1 MKKKN
6 IITLILALT
15 ALTAG
20 AQEKNQ
26 PRDSVRVIGRVADM
40 LTSQPVFD
48 VECELMW
55 AADSTLVD
63 TLRTVM
69 GDSNN
74 KPASFVMFHI
84 KRPGRYVLRM
94 RKDGYETA
102 DQIFEVKRFYRDEE
116 TVNLLDKPFYMQKE
130 RNVTLGEVV
139 VKATKVKFYVNG
151 DTLVYNADA
160 FELAEGSMLDALIQQ
175 LPGVELKS
183 GGDIEVNG
191 KHVDALLL
199 NGKDFFNK
207 DRRLML
213 DNLPSYMV
221 KKVKAY
227 DRSNEQLRMAGL
239 PDDGNKEF
247 VMDVQLK
254 KEYSIGWIA
263 NDEAGAG
270 TDERLRV
277 GEQSSGIRFLGRLF
291 ALRFTPNSRLS
302 FFANANNVSDDRKP
316 GQNGDWSPLRQATGI
331 RSVYDAG
338 FDYNIDEKEGRWTTS
353 GNVRMSYTED
363 DAEQHTTTENFLT
376 GGDTY
381 VRVYSKRHADNFK
394 VSTNHDFN
402 LYRRDK
408 VLSYLGLQPNFSY
421 SRQHSH
427 GESASAVFDDNVAEQ
442 WGKAWIDSIMAP
454 NAGSLLLR
462 HALNRTISQAKGNG
476 HSLNTGVGANAVF
489 RIPHNNRFVFNA
501 SGSIGYSDEKRY
513 AYDHYQLDY
522 PGSGTPTDRRNRYDL
537 NTNRS
542 LNYVGSIGARRTELG
557 CLQLSADYIY
567 SHVNSE
573 TNRSLY
579 LLHLLEDFD
588 GELGTFPSADDL
600 YRTLDTGNSN
610 QAEYTDDIHRLRIG
624 YDYNSSRRHLW
635 NLIRQFRGNVEVRF
649 ERNQLDYQRGRLD
662 TLFHR
667 HTTFVQTD
675 GDWRLFTRDQK
686 MVFEVNFNTRISA
699 PGMTYLL
706 NIRDDSD
713 PLRIVLSNPQLKN
726 PQRYHLGTSYRRVLS
741 GERLWN
747 VSGSI
752 NLAPQSIAMATFY
765 DRQTGIRTV
774 TPQNVNGNWDAHL
787 GGGYNTPLDH
797 SHHLSLSTKTVLD
810 YYRSVDLISTTPAA
824 PSRSIVGSYYANEAL
839 SLTYRPNAKLQIKG
853 IGNVHYQHSASDRT
867 DFETINVLDFDYGLT
882 AQVELPWSLQLATDL
897 TMYSRR
903 GYADHAMN
911 TNELVWNARLSKR
924 FLHGNLIC
932 MLDGFDLFGNL
943 SNIRRTINAQGRT
956 ETWNNVTPRYA
967 LLHVVYRL
975 NKQPKKK

>member
-1 MKKKN
+1 MRKKL
-6 IITLILALT
+6 ITIILALAAMT
-15 ALTAG
+15 AE
-20 AQEKNQ
+20 AQETKQ
-26 PRDSVRVIGRVADM
+26 PRDSVRVIGKVADM

-48 VECELMW
+48 VQCELMW
-55 AADSTLVD
+55 VADSSLVD
-63 TLRTVM
+63 TLRTVT

-74 KPASFVMFHI
+74 KPASFVIFHI
-84 KRPGRYVLRM
+84 KRPGRYILRM

-102 DQIFEVKRFYRDEE
+102 DQMFEVKRFYKDEE
-116 TVNLLDKPFYMQKE
+116 TVDLIDKPFYMQKE
-130 RNVTLGEVV
+130 RSVSLNEVV

-183 GGDIEVNG
+183 GGDIVVNG
-191 KHVDALLL
+191 KHVDTLLL

-263 NDEAGAG
+263 NAAVGAG
-270 TDERLRV
+270 TDD
-277 GEQSSGIRFLGRLF
+277 RFLGRLF

-338 FDYNIDEKEGRWTTS
+338 FDYNIDEKDGHWSTS
-353 GNVRMSYTED
+353 GNVRTSYSED
-363 DAEQHTTTENFLT
+363 DSEQHTSSENFLT

-381 VRVYSKRHADNFK
+381 GRAYSKRHTDNFK
-394 VSTNHDFN
+394 VRTNHEFN

-408 VLSYLGLQPNFSY
+408 VLSYLGLRPNFNY
-421 SRQHSH
+421 NRQHSR
-427 GESASAVFDDNVAEQ
+427 GESASAVFDDNVAGQ
-442 WGKAWIDSIMAP
+442 WDKAWIDSIMAP

-462 HALNRTISQAKGNG
+462 HALHRSISRAKGNG
-476 HSLNTGVGANAVF
+476 HSLNTGGDANAIF
-489 RIPHNNRFVFNA
+489 RIPHNNRFLFNA
-501 SGSIGYSDEKRY
+501 SGNISYNDEKHH

-522 PGSGTPTDRRNRYDL
+522 PRDGTPTDRRNRYDL

-542 LNYVGSIGARRTELG
+542 LNYGGSIGARRTEIG
-557 CLQLSADYIY
+557 CLQLSANYIY
-567 SHVNSE
+567 SHANKES
-573 TNRSLY
+573 NRSLY
-579 LLHLLEDFD
+579 LLHLQEGFD
-588 GELGTFPSADDL
+588 GELGTLPSANDL
-600 YRTLDTGNSN
+600 YKALDTSNSN
-610 QAEYTDDIHRLRIG
+610 QADYTDDIHRLRFG
-624 YDYNSSRRHLW
+624 YDYNSSRRHSW

-649 ERNQLDYQRGRLD
+649 EHNQLDYQRGQLD

-675 GDWRLFTRDQK
+675 GDWRLFTRDQRK
-686 MVFEVNFNTRISA
+686 VFEVNFNTRISA
-699 PGMTYLL
+699 PGLTYLL

-713 PLRIVLSNPQLKN
+713 PLRIVLGNTRLKN

-741 GERLWN
+741 GERMWI
-747 VSGSI
+747 VFGSA
-752 NLAPQSIAMATFY
+752 NLAPRAIAMATFY
-765 DRQTGIRTV
+765 NKQTGVRTV

-797 SHHLSLSTKTVLD
+797 KRLLSLATKTTFD
-810 YYRSVDLISTTPAA
+810 YHHSVDLISTTAA
-824 PSRSIVGSYYANEAL
+824 PSRSIVGSYYANETL
-839 SLTYRPNAKLQIKG
+839 SLTYRPNAKLQVKG
-853 IGNVHYQHSASDRT
+853 IGNLHYQHSTSDRT

-903 GYADHAMN
+903 GYADHTMN

-924 FLHGNLIC
+924 FLHGNLVC
-932 MLDGFDLFGNL
+932 MLDGFDLLGNL
-943 SNIRRTINAQGRT
+943 SNVRRTINAQGRT

-967 LLHVVYRL
+967 LLHIVYRL

>member
-1 MKKKN
+1 MNRKR
-6 IITLILALT
+6 IITLILALVAIT
-15 ALTAG
+15 AW

-26 PRDSVRVIGRVADM
+26 PRNSVRVIGKVADV

-48 VECELMW
+48 VQCELMW
-55 AADSTLVD
+55 GADSTLVD
-63 TLRTVM
+63 TLRTGK

-74 KPASFVMFHI
+74 KSVSFVMFYI
-84 KRPGRYVLRM
+84 KRPGRYILRM
-94 RKDGYETA
+94 RKDGYVTT
-102 DQIFEVKRFYRDEE
+102 DQAFNVKRFYKDEE
-116 TVNLLDKPFYMQKE
+116 TVDLMNKPFYIQKE
-130 RNVTLGEVV
+130 RKVTLNEVV

-160 FELAEGSMLDALIQQ
+160 FDLAEGSMLDALIQQ

-227 DRSNEQLRMAGL
+227 NRSNEQMRMAGL

-254 KEYSIGWIA
+254 KEYNIGWIA
-263 NDEAGAG
+263 NAEAGAG
-270 TDERLRV
+270 TDE
-277 GEQSSGIRFLGRLF
+277 RFLGRLF

-316 GQNGDWSPLRQATGI
+316 GQNGDWSPLRQLTGI

-338 FDYNIDEKEGRWTTS
+338 FDYNINEKEGRWTTN
-353 GNVRMSYTED
+353 GNVRTSYTED
-363 DAEQHTTTENFLT
+363 DAEQHTSSENFLT
-376 GGDTY
+376 GGNTFG
-381 VRVYSKRHADNFK
+381 RAYSKRHADNFK
-394 VSTNHDFN
+394 VKTSHDLN

-421 SRQHSH
+421 SRQHNN
-427 GESASAVFDDNVAEQ
+427 GESSSAVFDAHVAEQ

-454 NAGSLLLR
+454 NAGSLLLH

-476 HSLNTGVGANAVF
+476 HSLNTGVNANAIF
-489 RIPHNNRFVFNA
+489 RIPHNNRFIFNA
-501 SGSIGYSDEKRY
+501 SGSIGYSDEKHH
-513 AYDHYQLDY
+513 AYDHFQLDY
-522 PGSGTPTDRRNRYDL
+522 PNSGTPTDRRNRYDL

-542 LNYVGSIGARRTELG
+542 LNYGGSIGARRTEIG
-557 CLQLSADYIY
+557 CLQLSTDYIY
-567 SHVNSE
+567 SHAKKE

-588 GELGTFPSADDL
+588 GELSTLPSTNDL
-600 YRTLDTGNSN
+600 YKTLDTNNSN
-610 QAEYTDDIHRLRIG
+610 QAETTDDIHRLRFG
-624 YDYNSSRRHLW
+624 YDYNSSRRHSW

-649 ERNQLDYQRGRLD
+649 GRNQLDYQRGQLD

-667 HTTFVQTD
+667 NATFVQTD

-686 MVFEVNFNTRISA
+686 KVFEVNFNTRISA
-699 PGMTYLL
+699 PGITYLL

-713 PLRIVLSNPQLKN
+713 PLRIVLSNPHLKN

-741 GERLWN
+741 GERMWN

-752 NLAPQSIAMATFY
+752 NLAPQSIAMATLY
-765 DRQTGIRTV
+765 DKQTGIRTV

-797 SHHLSLSTKTVLD
+797 SRHLSLSTKTTLD
-810 YYRSVDLISTTPAA
+810 YYHSVDLISTTPAA
-824 PSRSIVGSYYANEAL
+824 PSRSIVGSYYANEAF

-853 IGNVHYQHSASDRT
+853 IGNIHYQHSTSNRT

-903 GYADHAMN
+903 GYESSSMN
-911 TNELVWNARLSKR
+911 TDNLIWNARLSYTMLKGR
-924 FLHGNLIC
+924 LTW
-932 MLDGFDLFGNL
+932 MLDGFDLLGQLDNVT
-943 SNIRRTINAQGRT
+943 RVVNAQGRI
-956 ETWNNVTPRYA
+956 ETYTNVLPRYA
-967 LLHVVYRL
+967 LLHVVYRF

>member
-1 MKKKN
+1 MRKKL
-6 IITLILALT
+6 ITIILALAAVCCT
-15 ALTAG
+15 C

-26 PRDSVRVIGRVADM
+26 PRDSVRVIGRVANM

-55 AADSTLVD
+55 AADSSLVD
-63 TLRTVM
+63 TLRTVT

-74 KPASFVMFHI
+74 KPASFVLFHI
-84 KRPGRYVLRM
+84 KRPGRYILRM

-102 DQIFEVKRFYRDEE
+102 DQLFEVKHFYKDEE
-116 TVNLLDKPFYMQKE
+116 TVDLTNKPFYMQKE
-130 RNVTLGEVV
+130 RNVTLSEVV

-151 DTLVYNADA
+151 DTLIYNADA

-183 GGDIEVNG
+183 GGDIKVNG

-207 DRRLML
+207 DHRLML

-263 NDEAGAG
+263 NAEAGAG
-270 TDERLRV
+270 TDD
-277 GEQSSGIRFLGRLF
+277 RFLGRLF

-338 FDYNIDEKEGRWTTS
+338 IDYNIDEKEGRWTTS
-353 GNVRMSYTED
+353 GNVRTSYTED
-363 DAEQHTTTENFLT
+363 EAEQHTSSENFLT
-376 GGDTY
+376 GGNTFG
-381 VRVYSKRHADNFK
+381 RAYSKRHADNFK
-394 VSTNHDFN
+394 VSTGHEFN

-408 VLSYLGLQPNFSY
+408 VLSYLGLRPNFNY
-421 SRQHSH
+421 NRQHSR
-427 GESASAVFDDNVAEQ
+427 GESASAVFDDNLAGQ
-442 WGKAWIDSIMAP
+442 WGKAWIDSIMSP
-454 NAGSLLLR
+454 NAGYLLLR
-462 HALNRTISQAKGNG
+462 HALNRTISEARGNG
-476 HSLNTGVGANAVF
+476 HSLNTGVDANAVF
-489 RIPHNNRFVFNA
+489 RIPHNNHFVFNA
-501 SGSIGYSDEKRY
+501 SGNISYSDEKRH

-522 PGSGTPTDRRNRYDL
+522 PNSGTPTDRRNRYDL

-542 LNYVGSIGARRTELG
+542 LNYGGIIGARRTEIG
-557 CLQLSADYIY
+557 CLQLSTDYIY
-567 SHVNSE
+567 SHANRE

-579 LLHLLEDFD
+579 LLHLQEGFD
-588 GELGTFPSADDL
+588 GELGTLPSANDL
-600 YRTLDTGNSN
+600 YKALDTSNSN
-610 QAEYTDDIHRLRIG
+610 QAEYTDDIHRLRFG
-624 YDYNSSRRHLW
+624 YDYNSSRRHSW

-649 ERNQLDYQRGRLD
+649 EHNQLDYQRGQLD

-667 HTTFVQTD
+667 HTAFVQTD
-675 GDWRLFTRDQK
+675 GDWRLFTRDQRK
-686 MVFEVNFNTRISA
+686 VFEVNFNTRISA

-713 PLRIVLSNPQLKN
+713 PLRIVLGNTRLKN

-741 GERLWN
+741 GERMWN
-747 VSGSI
+747 VFGSA
-752 NLAPQSIAMATFY
+752 NLAPRAIAIATFY
-765 DRQTGIRTV
+765 NKQTGVRNV

-797 SHHLSLSTKTVLD
+797 KRLLSLATKTTFD
-810 YYRSVDLISTTPAA
+810 YHHSVDLISTTAA
-824 PSRSIVGSYYANEAL
+824 PSRSIVGSYYANETL
-839 SLTYRPNAKLQIKG
+839 SLTYRPNAKLQVKG
-853 IGNVHYQHSASDRT
+853 IGNLHYQHSTSDRK

-903 GYADHAMN
+903 GYADHIMN
-911 TNELVWNARLSKR
+911 TNEFVWNARLSKR
-924 FLHGNLIC
+924 FLHGNLVC
-932 MLDGFDLFGNL
+932 MLDGFDLLGNL
-943 SNIRRTINAQGRT
+943 SNVRRTINAQGRT
-956 ETWNNVTPRYA
+956 ETWNNVMPRYA
-967 LLHVVYRL
+967 LLHIVYRL

>member
-1 MKKKN
+1 MNKR
-6 IITLILALT
+6 IITIIFVLAT
-15 ALTAG
+15 VCGTW
-20 AQEKNQ
+20 AQNSTQ
-26 PRDSVRVIGRVADM
+26 PRDSVRVIGRVADL
-40 LTSQPVFD
+40 LTNQAIPDVF
-48 VECELMW
+48 CEVLW
-55 AADSTLVD
+55 ASDSTLID

-74 KPASFVMFHI
+74 KPMSFAMFHI
-84 KRPGRYVLRM
+84 KRPGRYILRM
-94 RKDGYETA
+94 QKDGYERTE
-102 DQIFEVKRFYRDEE
+102 QVFEVKRFYKDEE
-116 TVNLLDKPFYMQKE
+116 TVDLMDKPFYIQKE
-130 RNVTLGEVV
+130 RSVSLGEVV

-227 DRSNEQLRMAGL
+227 DRSNEQMHMAGL

-263 NDEAGAG
+263 NAEAGAG
-270 TDERLRV
+270 TDD
-277 GEQSSGIRFLGRLF
+277 RFLGRLF
-291 ALRFTPNSRLS
+291 AMRFTPNSRLS
-302 FFANANNVSDDRKP
+302 FFANANNVSDERKP

-353 GNVRMSYTED
+353 GNVRTSYTED
-363 DAEQHTTTENFLT
+363 DAEQHTSSENFLT
-376 GGDTY
+376 GGNTFGRIY
-381 VRVYSKRHADNFK
+381 NKRHADNFK
-394 VSTNHDFN
+394 VSTNHKFN
-402 LYRRDK
+402 LYRKDN
-408 VLSYLGLQPNFSY
+408 VLSYLGLRPNINY
-421 SRQHSH
+421 NVQHSH
-427 GESASAVFDDNVAEQ
+427 GESASAAFNENVAEQ

-454 NAGSLLLR
+454 NTGSLLLR

-476 HSLNTGVGANAVF
+476 HSLNTGLDANAAF
-489 RIPHNNRFVFNA
+489 RIPHNNRFVFDA
-501 SGSIGYSDEKRY
+501 SGNIGYSDEKRH

-522 PGSGTPTDRRNRYDL
+522 PNSGTPTDRRNRYDL

-542 LNYVGSIGARRTELG
+542 LNYGGSIGARRTEIG
-557 CLQLSADYIY
+557 CLQLSTNYIY
-567 SHVNSE
+567 SHANRES
-573 TNRSLY
+573 NRSFY
-579 LLHLLEDFD
+579 LLHLLENFD
-588 GELGTFPSADDL
+588 GELGTLPSANDL
-600 YRTLDTGNSN
+600 YKTLDTGNSN
-610 QAEYTDDIHRLRIG
+610 QAQTTDDIHRLRFG
-624 YDYNSSRRHLW
+624 YDYNSSRRHSW

-649 ERNQLDYQRGRLD
+649 ERNQLDYQRDLLD

-667 HTTFVQTD
+667 NTAFVQTD

-686 MVFEVNFNTRISA
+686 KVFEVNFNTRISA

-713 PLRIVLSNPQLKN
+713 PLRIVLSNPHLKN
-726 PQRYHLGTSYRRVLS
+726 LQRYHLGTSYRCVLS
-741 GERLWN
+741 GERMWN

-752 NLAPQSIAMATFY
+752 NLASQSIAMATLY
-765 DRQTGIRTV
+765 DKQTGIRTV

-797 SHHLSLSTKTVLD
+797 SRLLSLSTKTTLD
-810 YYRSVDLISTTPAA
+810 YHRSADLISIMPAA
-824 PSRSIVGSYYANEAL
+824 PSRSIIGSYYANEAL
-839 SLTYRPNAKLQIKG
+839 SLTYRPSAKLQIKG
-853 IGNVHYQHSASDRT
+853 IGNIHYQHSTSDRT

-882 AQVELPWSLQLATDL
+882 AQAELPWSLQLATDL

-903 GYADHAMN
+903 GYADHTMN
-911 TNELVWNARLSKR
+911 TNEFVWNARLSKR

-932 MLDGFDLFGNL
+932 ILDGFDLLGNL
-943 SNIRRTINAQGRT
+943 SNIRRTINAQGRI

-967 LLHVVYRL
+967 LFHVVYRL
-975 NKQPKKK
+975 NRQ

>member
-1 MKKKN
+1 
-6 IITLILALT
+6 
-15 ALTAG
+15 
-20 AQEKNQ
+20 
-26 PRDSVRVIGRVADM
+26 
-40 LTSQPVFD
+40 
-48 VECELMW
+48 
-55 AADSTLVD
+55 
-63 TLRTVM
+63 
-69 GDSNN
+69 
-74 KPASFVMFHI
+74 
-84 KRPGRYVLRM
+84 
-94 RKDGYETA
+94 
-102 DQIFEVKRFYRDEE
+102 
-116 TVNLLDKPFYMQKE
+116 MQKE
-130 RNVTLGEVV
+130 RSVSLNEVV

-263 NDEAGAG
+263 NAEAGAG
-270 TDERLRV
+270 TDD
-277 GEQSSGIRFLGRLF
+277 RFLGRLF

-338 FDYNIDEKEGRWTTS
+338 IDYNIDEKKGRWTTS
-353 GNVRMSYTED
+353 GNVRTSYTED
-363 DAEQHTTTENFLT
+363 DAEQHTSSENFLT
-376 GGDTY
+376 GGNTFG
-381 VRVYSKRHADNFK
+381 RAYSKRHADNFK
-394 VSTNHDFN
+394 VSTGHEFN

-408 VLSYLGLQPNFSY
+408 VLSYLGLRPNFNY
-421 SRQHSH
+421 NRQHSR
-427 GESASAVFDDNVAEQ
+427 GESASAVFDDNLAEQ
-442 WGKAWIDSIMAP
+442 WGKAWIDSIMSP
-454 NAGSLLLR
+454 NAGYLLLR
-462 HALNRTISQAKGNG
+462 HVLNRTISEARGNG
-476 HSLNTGVGANAVF
+476 HSLNTGVDANAVF
-489 RIPHNNRFVFNA
+489 RIPHNNHFVFNA
-501 SGSIGYSDEKRY
+501 SGNISYSDEKRH

-522 PGSGTPTDRRNRYDL
+522 PNSGTPTDRRNRYDL

-542 LNYVGSIGARRTELG
+542 LNYGGIIGARRTEIG
-557 CLQLSADYIY
+557 CLQLSTDYIY
-567 SHVNSE
+567 SHANRK

-579 LLHLLEDFD
+579 LLHLLGEFD
-588 GELGTFPSADDL
+588 GELGTLPSANDL
-600 YRTLDTGNSN
+600 YKTLDTGNSN
-610 QAEYTDDIHRLRIG
+610 QAETTDDIHRLRFG
-624 YDYNSSRRHLW
+624 YDYNSSRRHSW

-649 ERNQLDYQRGRLD
+649 ERNQLDYQRGQLD

-667 HTTFVQTD
+667 NTAFVQTD
-675 GDWRLFTRDQK
+675 GDWRFFTRDQK
-686 MVFEVNFNTRISA
+686 KVFEVNFNTRISA
-699 PGMTYLL
+699 PSMTYLL

-713 PLRIVLSNPQLKN
+713 PLRIVLSNPHLKN

-741 GERLWN
+741 GERMWN

-752 NLAPQSIAMATFY
+752 NLAPQSIAMATLY
-765 DRQTGIRTV
+765 DKQTGIRTV

-797 SHHLSLSTKTVLD
+797 NRHLSLSTKTTLD
-810 YYRSVDLISTTPAA
+810 YFRSVDLISTMPTA
-824 PSRSIVGSYYANEAL
+824 PSHSIVGSYYANEAL
-839 SLTYRPNAKLQIKG
+839 SLTYRPNAKLQVKG
-853 IGNVHYQHSASDRT
+853 IGNIHYQRSTSDRI

-903 GYADHAMN
+903 GYADHTMN
-911 TNELVWNARLSKR
+911 TNEFVWNARLSKR

-932 MLDGFDLFGNL
+932 MLDGFDLLSNL

>member
-1 MKKKN
+1 MMKK
-6 IITLILALT
+6 TLFLLAVLVSTSLSYAHAQT
-15 ALTAG
+15 AF
-20 AQEKNQ
+20 Q
-26 PRDSVRVIGRVADM
+26 PRDSVRVIGRVADL
-40 LTSQPVFD
+40 LTSQAIPNVF
-48 VECELMW
+48 CELLW
-55 AADSTLVD
+55 ASDSTLLD
-63 TLRTVM
+63 TLHTVK

-84 KRPGRYVLRM
+84 KHPGRYILRM
-94 RKDGYETA
+94 RKDGYETTE
-102 DQIFEVKRFYRDEE
+102 QMFEVKRFYRDEE
-116 TVNLLDKPFYMQKE
+116 TIDLMNKPFYMQKE
-130 RNVTLGEVV
+130 RNLTLNEVV

-199 NGKDFFNK
+199 NGKNFFNT
-207 DRRLML
+207 DRKLML

-263 NDEAGAG
+263 NAEAGAG
-270 TDERLRV
+270 TDDRY
-277 GEQSSGIRFLGRLF
+277 LGRLF

-316 GQNGDWSPLRQATGI
+316 GKNGDWTPLRQSTGI

-338 FDYNIDEKEGRWTTS
+338 FDYNIDEKEGHWTTS
-353 GNVRMSYTED
+353 GNVRTSYTED
-363 DAEQHTTTENFLT
+363 DAEQHTSSENFLADSNT
-376 GGDTY
+376 FG
-381 VRVYSKRHADNFK
+381 RAYSKRHADNFK
-394 VSTNHDFN
+394 VGTSHDLN
-402 LYRRDK
+402 LYRRDM
-408 VLSYLGLQPNFSY
+408 VLSYFGFQPNFNY

-427 GESASAVFDDNVAEQ
+427 RESASAVFDAHVAER

-462 HALNRTISQAKGNG
+462 HALNRSISRAKGNG
-476 HSLNTGVGANAVF
+476 HCLNTGFDANAIF
-489 RIPHNNRFVFNA
+489 RIPHNNRFLFNA
-501 SGSIGYSDEKRY
+501 SGNISFNDEKCH
-513 AYDHYQLDY
+513 ACDHYQLDY
-522 PGSGTPTDRRNRYDL
+522 PRSATPSDRRNRYDL

-542 LNYVGSIGARRTELG
+542 LNYGGSIGARRSEIG
-557 CLQLSADYIY
+557 CLQLSIDYIY
-567 SHVNSE
+567 SHAIRE
-573 TNRSLY
+573 TNHSLY
-579 LLHLLEDFD
+579 LLHLLEDFN
-588 GELGTFPSADDL
+588 GELGTLPSSNDL
-600 YRTLDTGNSN
+600 YKTLDTSNSN
-610 QAEYTDDIHRLRIG
+610 QAETTDDIHRLRFG
-624 YDYNSSRRHLW
+624 YDYNSSRRHSW
-635 NLIRQFRGNVEVRF
+635 NLIRQFRGNVEVRL
-649 ERNQLDYQRGRLD
+649 ERDQLDYQRGQLD

-667 HTTFVQTD
+667 NTAFVQAD

-686 MVFEVNFNTRISA
+686 KVFEVNFNTRISA

-713 PLRIVLSNPQLKN
+713 PLRIVLSNPHLKN

-741 GERLWN
+741 GERMWN

-752 NLAPQSIAMATFY
+752 NLASQSIAMATFY
-765 DRQTGIRTV
+765 DKQTGVRTV

-787 GGGYNTPLDH
+787 GGGYNTPVDH
-797 SHHLSLSTKTVLD
+797 SRHLSLSTKTSLD
-810 YYRSVDLISTTPAA
+810 YYRSVDLISTTPTA

-839 SLTYRPNAKLQIKG
+839 SLTYRPNANLQIKG
-853 IGNVHYQHSASDRT
+853 IGNLHYLHSTSDRT

-882 AQVELPWSLQLATDL
+882 AQVELPWNLQLATDL
-897 TMYSRR
+897 TIYSRR
-903 GYADHAMN
+903 GYADHTMN
-911 TNELVWNARLSKR
+911 TNEFVWNARLSKR

-932 MLDGFDLFGNL
+932 MLDGFDLIGNL
-943 SNIRRTINAQGRT
+943 SSVRHTINAQGRI
-956 ETWNNVTPRYA
+956 ETWNNITPRYA

>member
-1 MKKKN
+1 MNKKVF
-6 IITLILALT
+6 LLAVL
-15 ALTAG
+15 ASISLNYAS

-26 PRDSVRVIGRVADM
+26 PRDSVRVIGKVADM

-63 TLRTVM
+63 TLRTVT

-84 KRPGRYVLRM
+84 KRPGRYILRM
-94 RKDGYETA
+94 RKDGYETTE
-102 DQIFEVKRFYRDEE
+102 QMFEVKRFYKDEE
-116 TVNLLDKPFYMQKE
+116 TVDLMNKPFYMQKE

-227 DRSNEQLRMAGL
+227 DRSSEQLRMAGL

-263 NDEAGAG
+263 NAEAGAG
-270 TDERLRV
+270 TDD
-277 GEQSSGIRFLGRLF
+277 RFLGRLF

-316 GQNGDWSPLRQATGI
+316 GQNGDWTPLRQVTGI

-353 GNVRMSYTED
+353 GNVRTSYTED

-376 GGDTY
+376 GGNTY
-381 VRVYSKRHADNFK
+381 GRAYSKRHADNFK
-394 VSTNHDFN
+394 VSTNHEFN

-408 VLSYLGLQPNFSY
+408 VLSYLGLRPDISY
-421 SRQHSH
+421 SRQHSR
-427 GESASAVFDDNVAEQ
+427 GESASAVFDENMSEQ

-454 NAGSLLLR
+454 NTGSLLLR

-476 HSLNTGVGANAVF
+476 HSLNTGDDANAVF
-489 RIPHNNRFVFNA
+489 RIPHNNRFVFNT
-501 SGSIGYSDEKRY
+501 SGNIGYSDEKRH

-522 PGSGTPTDRRNRYDL
+522 PSSSIPTDRRNRYDL
-537 NTNRS
+537 NTNRN
-542 LNYVGSIGARRTELG
+542 LNYGGSIGARRTEIG
-557 CLQLSADYIY
+557 CLQLSTDYIF
-567 SHVNSE
+567 SHISRE

-588 GELGTFPSADDL
+588 GELGTLPSSDDL
-600 YRTLDTGNSN
+600 YRTLDIGNSN
-610 QAEYTDDIHRLRIG
+610 KAEHTDDIHRLRFG
-624 YDYNSSRRHLW
+624 YDYNSSRRYSS

-649 ERNQLDYQRGRLD
+649 ERNQLDYQRGQLD

-667 HTTFVQTD
+667 SKAFVQTD

-686 MVFEVNFNTRISA
+686 KVFEVNFNTRISA

-741 GERLWN
+741 GERMWN
-747 VSGSI
+747 VSGSV
-752 NLAPQSIAMATFY
+752 NLAPRSIAMATLY
-765 DRQTGIRTV
+765 DKQTGIRTV

-797 SHHLSLSTKTVLD
+797 SRHLSLSTKTAFD
-810 YYRSVDLISTTPAA
+810 YYRSVDLISTKPAA
-824 PSRSIVGSYYANEAL
+824 PSRSIVGSYYANEVL
-839 SLTYRPNAKLQIKG
+839 SLTYRPNAKLQVKG

-932 MLDGFDLFGNL
+932 MLDGFDLLGNL

-967 LLHVVYRL
+967 LLHIVYRL
-975 NKQPKKK
+975 NKQPMKK

>member
-1 MKKKN
+1 MKKS
-6 IITLILALT
+6 IFLLAVLVST
-15 ALTAG
+15 SLSYAQ

-26 PRDSVRVIGRVADM
+26 PRDSVRVIGKVADI

-48 VECELMW
+48 VQCELMW
-55 AADSTLVD
+55 AADSSLVD
-63 TLRTVM
+63 TLRTIK

-74 KPASFVMFHI
+74 KPVSFVMFNI
-84 KRPGRYVLRM
+84 KRPGRYILRM
-94 RKDGYETA
+94 RKDGYETT
-102 DQIFEVKRFYRDEE
+102 DQVFEVKRFYRDEE
-116 TVNLLDKPFYMQKE
+116 SVDLMNQPFYIQKE
-130 RNVTLGEVV
+130 RKVMLGEVV

-221 KKVKAY
+221 KQVKAY

-239 PDDGNKEF
+239 PEDGNKEF

-263 NDEAGAG
+263 NAEAGAG
-270 TDERLRV
+270 TDD
-277 GEQSSGIRFLGRLF
+277 RFLGRLF

-353 GNVRMSYTED
+353 GNVRTSYTED
-363 DAEQHTTTENFLT
+363 DAEQHTSSENFLI
-376 GGDTY
+376 GDNTFG
-381 VRVYSKRHADNFK
+381 RACSKRHTDNFK
-394 VSTNHDFN
+394 VSTSHDFN

-408 VLSYLGLQPNFSY
+408 VLCYLGLQPNFNY
-421 SRQHSH
+421 NRLHNH
-427 GESASAVFDDNVAEQ
+427 GESASAVFDAHVAEQ

-462 HALNRTISQAKGNG
+462 HALHRTISQAKGNG
-476 HSLNTGVGANAVF
+476 HSLNTGVNANAVF
-489 RIPHNNRFVFNA
+489 RIPHNNRYIFNA
-501 SGSIGYSDEKRY
+501 SGNIGFSDDKRH

-522 PGSGTPTDRRNRYDL
+522 LNTGTPTDRRNRYDQ

-542 LNYVGSIGARRTELG
+542 LNYGGSIGARRTEIG
-557 CLQLSADYIY
+557 CLQLSTDYIY
-567 SHVNSE
+567 SHTNRE

-588 GELGTFPSADDL
+588 GELGTLPSANNL
-600 YRTLDTGNSN
+600 YKTLDTDNSN
-610 QAEYTDDIHRLRIG
+610 QTETTDDIHRLRFD
-624 YDYNSSRRHLW
+624 YDFNSSRRHSW
-635 NLIRQFRGNVEVRF
+635 NLIRQFRGNIEVRF
-649 ERNQLDYQRGRLD
+649 ERNQLDYQRGQLD

-667 HTTFVQTD
+667 NTAFVQTN

-686 MVFEVNFNTRISA
+686 KVFEVNFNTRIYA

-713 PLRIVLSNPQLKN
+713 PLRIVLSNPHLKI

-741 GERLWN
+741 GERMWN
-747 VSGSI
+747 ISGSI
-752 NLAPQSIAMATFY
+752 NLAPQSIAMATIY
-765 DRQTGIRTV
+765 DKQTGIRTV

-797 SHHLSLSTKTVLD
+797 NRHLSLSTKTTLD

-853 IGNVHYQHSASDRT
+853 IGNIHYQHSTSDRT
-867 DFETINVLDFDYGLT
+867 DFETINVLDYDYGLT

-903 GYADHAMN
+903 GYADHTMN

-924 FLHGNLIC
+924 FLHGNLIY
-932 MLDGFDLFGNL
+932 MLDGFDIIGNL

-967 LLHVVYRL
+967 LLHVIYKF

>member
-1 MKKKN
+1 MNRKR
-6 IITLILALT
+6 IITLILAIV
-15 ALTAG
+15 AITAG

-26 PRDSVRVIGRVADM
+26 PRNSVRVIGKVADV

-48 VECELMW
+48 VQCELMW
-55 AADSTLVD
+55 GADSTLVD
-63 TLRTVM
+63 TLRTGK

-74 KPASFVMFHI
+74 KSVSFVMFYI
-84 KRPGRYVLRM
+84 KRPGRYILRM
-94 RKDGYETA
+94 RKDGYVTT
-102 DQIFEVKRFYRDEE
+102 DQAFNVKRFYKDEE
-116 TVNLLDKPFYMQKE
+116 TVDLMNKPFYIQKE
-130 RNVTLGEVV
+130 RKVTLNEVV

-160 FELAEGSMLDALIQQ
+160 FDLAEGSMLDALIQQ

-207 DRRLML
+207 DHRLML

-227 DRSNEQLRMAGL
+227 DRSNEQMRMAGL

-254 KEYSIGWIA
+254 KEYNIGRIA
-263 NDEAGAG
+263 NAEAGAG
-270 TDERLRV
+270 TDE
-277 GEQSSGIRFLGRLF
+277 RFLGRLF

-316 GQNGDWSPLRQATGI
+316 GQNGDWSPLRQLTGI

-338 FDYNIDEKEGRWTTS
+338 FDYNINEKEGRWTTN
-353 GNVRMSYTED
+353 GNVRTSYTED
-363 DAEQHTTTENFLT
+363 DAEQHTSSENFLT
-376 GGDTY
+376 GGNTFG
-381 VRVYSKRHADNFK
+381 RAYSKRHADNFK
-394 VSTNHDFN
+394 VKTSHDLN

-421 SRQHSH
+421 SRQHNN
-427 GESASAVFDDNVAEQ
+427 GESSSAVFDAHVAEQ

-454 NAGSLLLR
+454 NAGSLLLH

-476 HSLNTGVGANAVF
+476 HSLNTGVNANAIF
-489 RIPHNNRFVFNA
+489 RIPHNNRFILNA
-501 SGSIGYSDEKRY
+501 SGSIGYSDEKHH
-513 AYDHYQLDY
+513 AYDHFQLDY
-522 PGSGTPTDRRNRYDL
+522 PNSGTPTDRRNRYDL

-542 LNYVGSIGARRTELG
+542 LNYGGSIGARRTEIG
-557 CLQLSADYIY
+557 CLQLSTDYIY
-567 SHVNSE
+567 SHAKKE

-588 GELGTFPSADDL
+588 GELSTLPSTNDL
-600 YRTLDTGNSN
+600 YKTLDTNNSN
-610 QAEYTDDIHRLRIG
+610 QAETTDDIHRLCFS
-624 YDYNSSRRHLW
+624 YDYNSSRRHSW

-649 ERNQLDYQRGRLD
+649 GRNQLDYQRGQLD

-667 HTTFVQTD
+667 NATFVQTD

-686 MVFEVNFNTRISA
+686 KVFEVNFNTRISA
-699 PGMTYLL
+699 PGITYLL

-713 PLRIVLSNPQLKN
+713 PLRIVLSNPHLKN

-741 GERLWN
+741 GERMWN

-752 NLAPQSIAMATFY
+752 NLAPQSIAMATLY
-765 DRQTGIRTV
+765 DKQTGIRTV

-797 SHHLSLSTKTVLD
+797 SRHLSLSTKTTLD
-810 YYRSVDLISTTPAA
+810 YYHSVDLISTTPAA
-824 PSRSIVGSYYANEAL
+824 PSRSIVGSYYANEAF

-853 IGNVHYQHSASDRT
+853 IGNIHYQHSTSNRT

-903 GYADHAMN
+903 GYESSSMN
-911 TNELVWNARLSKR
+911 TDNFIWNARLSYTMLKGR
-924 FLHGNLIC
+924 LTW
-932 MLDGFDLFGNL
+932 MLDGFDLLGQLDNVT
-943 SNIRRTINAQGRT
+943 RVVNAQGRI
-956 ETWNNVTPRYA
+956 ETYTNVLPRYA
-967 LLHVVYRL
+967 LLHVVYRF

>member
-1 MKKKN
+1 MKRQ
-6 IITLILALT
+6 IITIILALAAVCGT
-15 ALTAG
+15 W

-26 PRDSVRVIGRVADM
+26 PRDSVRVIGRVADV

-55 AADSTLVD
+55 AADSSLVD
-63 TLRTVM
+63 TLRTVT

-84 KRPGRYVLRM
+84 KRPGRYILRM

-102 DQIFEVKRFYRDEE
+102 DQLFEVKRFYKDEE
-116 TVNLLDKPFYMQKE
+116 TVDLTNKPFYMQKE
-130 RNVTLGEVV
+130 RNVTLSEVV

-183 GGDIEVNG
+183 GGDIVVNG

-263 NDEAGAG
+263 NAEAGAG
-270 TDERLRV
+270 TDD
-277 GEQSSGIRFLGRLF
+277 RFLGRLF

-338 FDYNIDEKEGRWTTS
+338 IDYNIDEKEGRWTTS
-353 GNVRMSYTED
+353 GNVRTSYTED
-363 DAEQHTTTENFLT
+363 DAEQHTSSENFLT
-376 GGDTY
+376 GGNTFG
-381 VRVYSKRHADNFK
+381 RAYSKRHADNFK
-394 VSTNHDFN
+394 VSTDHEFN
-402 LYRRDK
+402 LYRMDK
-408 VLSYLGLQPNFSY
+408 VLSYLGLRPNFNY
-421 SRQHSH
+421 NRQHSR
-427 GESASAVFDDNVAEQ
+427 GESATAIFDDNVAGQ

-462 HALNRTISQAKGNG
+462 HALNRTISQARGNG
-476 HSLNTGVGANAVF
+476 HSLNTGLDANAVF

-501 SGSIGYSDEKRY
+501 SGNISYNDEKRH

-522 PGSGTPTDRRNRYDL
+522 PSSGTPTDRRNRYDL
-537 NTNRS
+537 NTDRS
-542 LNYVGSIGARRTELG
+542 LNYGGSIGVRRTEIG
-557 CLQLSADYIY
+557 CLQLSAGYIY
-567 SHVNSE
+567 SHANRE

-579 LLHLLEDFD
+579 QLHLLENFD
-588 GELGTFPSADDL
+588 GELGTLPSANDL
-600 YRTLDTGNSN
+600 YKTLDTSNSN
-610 QAEYTDDIHRLRIG
+610 QADNTDDIHRLRFG
-624 YDYNSSRRHLW
+624 YDYNSSRRHSW
-635 NLIRQFRGNVEVRF
+635 NLIRQFRGSVEVRF

-667 HTTFVQTD
+667 HTSFIQTD
-675 GDWRLFTRDQK
+675 GDWRLYTRDQK
-686 MVFEVNFNTRISA
+686 KVFEVNFNTRISA
-699 PGMTYLL
+699 PSMTYLL

-713 PLRIVLSNPQLKN
+713 PLRIVLGNPHLKN

-741 GERLWN
+741 GERMWN
-747 VSGSI
+747 VFGSV
-752 NLAPQSIAMATFY
+752 NLAPQAIAMATLY
-765 DRQTGIRTV
+765 DKQTGVRTV
-774 TPQNVNGNWDAHL
+774 TPQNINGNWDAHL

-797 SHHLSLSTKTVLD
+797 KRLLSLSTNTTFD
-810 YYRSVDLISTTPAA
+810 YHHSVDLISTNSAA
-824 PSRSIVGSYYANEAL
+824 PSRSIVGSYYANETL
-839 SLTYRPNAKLQIKG
+839 SLTYRPNAKLQVKG
-853 IGNVHYQHSASDRT
+853 IGNLHYQHSTSDRT

-903 GYADHAMN
+903 GYADRSMN
-911 TNELVWNARLSKR
+911 TNEFVWNARLSKR

-932 MLDGFDLFGNL
+932 MLDGFDLLGNL
-943 SNIRRTINAQGRT
+943 SNVRRTINAQGRT
-956 ETWNNVTPRYA
+956 ETWSNVTPRYA
-967 LLHVVYRL
+967 LLHVIYRL

>member
-1 MKKKN
+1 MKKS
-6 IITLILALT
+6 IFLLAVLVST
-15 ALTAG
+15 SLSYAQ

-26 PRDSVRVIGRVADM
+26 PRDSVRVIGKIADI

-48 VECELMW
+48 VQCELMW
-55 AADSTLVD
+55 AADSSLVD
-63 TLRTVM
+63 TLRTIK

-74 KPASFVMFHI
+74 KPASFVMFNI
-84 KRPGRYVLRM
+84 KRPGRYILRM
-94 RKDGYETA
+94 RKDGYETT
-102 DQIFEVKRFYRDEE
+102 DQMFEVKRFYRDEE
-116 TVNLLDKPFYMQKE
+116 SVDLMNIYIQKE
-130 RNVTLGEVV
+130 QNVTLNEVV

-239 PDDGNKEF
+239 PEDGNKEF

-254 KEYSIGWIA
+254 REYSIGWIA
-263 NDEAGAG
+263 NAEAGAG
-270 TDERLRV
+270 TDD
-277 GEQSSGIRFLGRLF
+277 RFLGRLF

-331 RSVYDAG
+331 RSVYDSG

-353 GNVRMSYTED
+353 GNVRTSYTED
-363 DAEQHTTTENFLT
+363 DAEQHTSSENFLM
-376 GGDTY
+376 GDNTFG
-381 VRVYSKRHADNFK
+381 RACSKRHTDNFK
-394 VSTNHDFN
+394 VSTSHDFN

-408 VLSYLGLQPNFSY
+408 VLSYLGLQPNFNY

-427 GESASAVFDDNVAEQ
+427 GESASAVFDAHVAEQ
-442 WGKAWIDSIMAP
+442 WGKAWIDSIMVP

-462 HALNRTISQAKGNG
+462 HALHRTISQAKGNG
-476 HSLNTGVGANAVF
+476 HSLNTGVNANAVF
-489 RIPHNNRFVFNA
+489 RIPHNNRYIFNA
-501 SGSIGYSDEKRY
+501 SGNIGFSDDKRH

-522 PGSGTPTDRRNRYDL
+522 PNSGTPTDRRNRYDL

-542 LNYVGSIGARRTELG
+542 LNYGGSIGARRTEIG
-557 CLQLSADYIY
+557 CLQLSTDYIY
-567 SHVNSE
+567 SHTNRE

-588 GELGTFPSADDL
+588 GELGTLPSANNL
-600 YRTLDTGNSN
+600 YKTLDTDNSN
-610 QAEYTDDIHRLRIG
+610 QTETTDDIHRLRFG
-624 YDYNSSRRHLW
+624 YDFNSSRRHSW

-649 ERNQLDYQRGRLD
+649 ERNQLDYQRLRVGDGTSGMRGQLD

-667 HTTFVQTD
+667 NTAFVQTD

-686 MVFEVNFNTRISA
+686 KVFEVNFNTRISA

-713 PLRIVLSNPQLKN
+713 PLRIMLSNPHLKN

-741 GERLWN
+741 GERMWN

-752 NLAPQSIAMATFY
+752 NLAPQSIAMATLY
-765 DRQTGIRTV
+765 DKQTGIRTI

-787 GGGYNTPLDH
+787 GGGYNIPLDH
-797 SHHLSLSTKTVLD
+797 NRHLSLSTKTNLD

-853 IGNVHYQHSASDRT
+853 IGNIHYQHSTSDRT
-867 DFETINVLDFDYGLT
+867 DFETINVLDYDYGLT

-903 GYADHAMN
+903 GYADHTMN

-932 MLDGFDLFGNL
+932 MLDGFDILGNL

-967 LLHVVYRL
+967 LLHVIYRL
-975 NKQPKKK
+975 NKQPKNK

>member
-1 MKKKN
+1 M
-6 IITLILALT
+6 TL
-15 ALTAG
+15 
-20 AQEKNQ
+20 
-26 PRDSVRVIGRVADM
+26 S
-40 LTSQPVFD
+40 
-48 VECELMW
+48 
-55 AADSTLVD
+55 
-63 TLRTVM
+63 
-69 GDSNN
+69 
-74 KPASFVMFHI
+74 
-84 KRPGRYVLRM
+84 
-94 RKDGYETA
+94 
-102 DQIFEVKRFYRDEE
+102 
-116 TVNLLDKPFYMQKE
+116 
-130 RNVTLGEVV
+130 EVV

-175 LPGVELKS
+175 LPSVELKS

-207 DRRLML
+207 DHRLML

-263 NDEAGAG
+263 NAEAGAG
-270 TDERLRV
+270 TDD
-277 GEQSSGIRFLGRLF
+277 RFLGRLF

-338 FDYNIDEKEGRWTTS
+338 IDYNIDEKEGRWTTS
-353 GNVRMSYTED
+353 GNVRTSYTED
-363 DAEQHTTTENFLT
+363 DAEQHTSSENFLT
-376 GGDTY
+376 GGNTFG
-381 VRVYSKRHADNFK
+381 RAYSKRHADNFK
-394 VSTNHDFN
+394 VSTGHEFN

-408 VLSYLGLQPNFSY
+408 VLSYLGLRPNFNY
-421 SRQHSH
+421 NRQHSR
-427 GESASAVFDDNVAEQ
+427 GESASAVFDDNLAGQ
-442 WGKAWIDSIMAP
+442 WGKAWIDSIMSP
-454 NAGSLLLR
+454 NAGYLLLR
-462 HALNRTISQAKGNG
+462 HALNRTISEARGNG
-476 HSLNTGVGANAVF
+476 HSLNTGVDANAVF
-489 RIPHNNRFVFNA
+489 RIPHNNHFVFNA
-501 SGSIGYSDEKRY
+501 SGNISYSDEKRH

-522 PGSGTPTDRRNRYDL
+522 PNSGTPTDRRNRYDL

-542 LNYVGSIGARRTELG
+542 LNYGGIIGARRTEIG
-557 CLQLSADYIY
+557 CLQLSTDYIY
-567 SHVNSE
+567 SHANRE

-579 LLHLLEDFD
+579 LLHLQEGFD
-588 GELGTFPSADDL
+588 GELGTLPSANDL
-600 YRTLDTGNSN
+600 YKALDTSNSN
-610 QAEYTDDIHRLRIG
+610 QAEHTDDIHRLRFG
-624 YDYNSSRRHLW
+624 YDYNSSRRHSW

-667 HTTFVQTD
+667 HTAFIQTD

-686 MVFEVNFNTRISA
+686 KVFEVNFNTRISA

-713 PLRIVLSNPQLKN
+713 PLRIVLGNTRLKN

-741 GERLWN
+741 GERMWN
-747 VSGSI
+747 VFGSA
-752 NLAPQSIAMATFY
+752 NLAPRAIAMATFY
-765 DRQTGIRTV
+765 NKQTGVHTV

-797 SHHLSLSTKTVLD
+797 KRLLSLATKTTFD
-810 YYRSVDLISTTPAA
+810 YHHSVDLISTTAA
-824 PSRSIVGSYYANEAL
+824 PSRSIVSSYYANETL
-839 SLTYRPNAKLQIKG
+839 SLTYRPNAKLQVKG
-853 IGNVHYQHSASDRT
+853 IGNLHYQHSTSDRK

-903 GYADHAMN
+903 GYADLIMN
-911 TNELVWNARLSKR
+911 TNEFVWNARLSKR
-924 FLHGNLIC
+924 FLHGNLVC
-932 MLDGFDLFGNL
+932 MLDGFDLLGNL
-943 SNIRRTINAQGRT
+943 SNVRRTINAQGRT
-956 ETWNNVTPRYA
+956 ETWNNVMPRYA
-967 LLHVVYRL
+967 LLHIVYRL

>member
-1 MKKKN
+1 MKKS
-6 IITLILALT
+6 IFLLVVLASTSLSY
-15 ALTAG
+15 AQ

-55 AADSTLVD
+55 AADSSLVD
-63 TLRTVM
+63 TLRTVT

-74 KPASFVMFHI
+74 KPASFVIFHI
-84 KRPGRYVLRM
+84 KRPGRYILRM

-102 DQIFEVKRFYRDEE
+102 DQMFEVKRFYRDEE
-116 TVNLLDKPFYMQKE
+116 SVDLMEKPFYMQKE
-130 RNVTLGEVV
+130 RNVTLSEVV

-183 GGDIEVNG
+183 GGDIVVNG

-239 PDDGNKEF
+239 PDDDNKEF

-263 NDEAGAG
+263 NAAAGAG
-270 TDERLRV
+270 TDDRY
-277 GEQSSGIRFLGRLF
+277 LGRLF

-316 GQNGDWSPLRQATGI
+316 GQNGNWSPLRQATGI

-338 FDYNIDEKEGRWTTS
+338 FDYNIDEKEGHWSTS
-353 GNVRMSYTED
+353 GNVRTSYTED
-363 DAEQHTTTENFLT
+363 DSEQHTSSENFLS

-381 VRVYSKRHADNFK
+381 GRAYSKRHTDNFK
-394 VSTNHDFN
+394 VSTNHEFN
-402 LYRRDK
+402 LYRRNN
-408 VLSYLGLQPNFSY
+408 VLSYLGLRPDISY

-427 GESASAVFDDNVAEQ
+427 GESAAAVFDEDVAEQ
-442 WGKAWIDSIMAP
+442 WGKVWIDSIMTP

-462 HALNRTISQAKGNG
+462 HALNRSISRAKGNG
-476 HSLNTGVGANAVF
+476 HSLNTGLDANAIF
-489 RIPHNNRFVFNA
+489 SIPHNNHFLFNA
-501 SGSIGYSDEKRY
+501 SGNISYNDEKRY

-522 PGSGTPTDRRNRYDL
+522 PRDGTPTDRRNRYDL

-542 LNYVGSIGARRTELG
+542 LNYGGSIGARRTEIG
-557 CLQLSADYIY
+557 CLQLSANYIY
-567 SHVNSE
+567 SHANKES
-573 TNRSLY
+573 NRSLY
-579 LLHLLEDFD
+579 QLHLLEDFD
-588 GELGTFPSADDL
+588 GELGTLPSANDL
-600 YRTLDTGNSN
+600 YKTLDTSNSN
-610 QAEYTDDIHRLRIG
+610 QADYTDDIHRLRFG
-624 YDYNSSRRHLW
+624 YDYNSSRRHSW
-635 NLIRQFRGNVEVRF
+635 NLIRQFRGKVEVRF
-649 ERNQLDYQRGRLD
+649 EHNQLDYQRGRLD

-667 HTTFVQTD
+667 HTAFIQTD
-675 GDWRLFTRDQK
+675 GDWRLFTRDQRK
-686 MVFEVNFNTRISA
+686 VFEVNFNTRISA

-713 PLRIVLSNPQLKN
+713 PLRIMLGNTRLKN

-741 GERLWN
+741 GERMWN
-747 VSGSI
+747 VFGSA
-752 NLAPQSIAMATFY
+752 NLAPRAIAMATFY
-765 DRQTGIRTV
+765 NKQTGVRTV

-797 SHHLSLSTKTVLD
+797 RRLLSLSTNTTFD
-810 YYRSVDLISTTPAA
+810 YHHSADLISTTAA
-824 PSRSIVGSYYANEAL
+824 PSRSIVGSYYANETL
-839 SLTYRPNAKLQIKG
+839 SLTYRPNAKLQVKG
-853 IGNVHYQHSASDRT
+853 IGNLHYQHSTSDRT

-882 AQVELPWSLQLATDL
+882 VQVELPWSLQLATDL

-903 GYADHAMN
+903 GYADHTMN

-924 FLHGNLIC
+924 FLHGNLVC
-932 MLDGFDLFGNL
+932 MLDGFDLLGNL
-943 SNIRRTINAQGRT
+943 SNVRRTINAQGRT

-967 LLHVVYRL
+967 LLHIVYRL